1 MSASLPSLSTKQD
14 AQTDNSCMCGRSLEV
29 LRNFGKVQCSASPG
43 PVCARF
49 VPPQTPSETQSPD
62 DVVGR
67 IRLSPLIFLG
77 QNPIYGCSNGL
88 DRACPFPLRDDDSW
102 SCEAPS
108 VKTCHGDDDDDH
120 HQHHCVHL
128 SSTRHFLLEPP
139 NRRGKV
145 SSGLVPS
152 LWRPPLG
159 LFYQQPFSLDPVVP
173 FLQPLFQCRTNLGL
187 FAVWFATTAR

>member
-1 MSASLPSLSTKQD
+1 MR
-14 AQTDNSCMCGRSLEV
+14 NS
-29 LRNFGKVQCSASPG
+29 GKVLWPASPG

-62 DVVGR
+62 DVVSR
-67 IRLSPLIFLG
+67 IQLSPLIFLG

-88 DRACPFPLRDDDSW
+88 DRARPFLRMDDDSW
-102 SCEAPS
+102 SCEPPS
-108 VKTCHGDDDDDH
+108 VKTCHDDDDDD
-120 HQHHCVHL
+120 CTLSCHL
-128 SSTRHFLLEPP
+128 LVISCSELPD
-139 NRRGKV
+139 RRGQV

-159 LFYQQPFSLDPVVP
+159 LFDQQPFSLDPVVP

-187 FAVWFATTAR
+187 FAAWFATTAR